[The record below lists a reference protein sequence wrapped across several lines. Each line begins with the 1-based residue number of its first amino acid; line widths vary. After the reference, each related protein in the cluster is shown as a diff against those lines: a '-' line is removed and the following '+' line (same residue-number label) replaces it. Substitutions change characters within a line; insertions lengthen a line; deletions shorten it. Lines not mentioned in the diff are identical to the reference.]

1 MPVAQVID
9 LCLPKDDYSFTIVD
23 GTIVIKEKPLL
34 EKFSFNPGEE
44 PPPPIDVHGK
54 VLNEKGEAIE
64 GVTVTVKGTRK
75 ATVTDANGEFTLKA
89 VNENATL
96 VFTSINV
103 ETYEVAINNR
113 RELSNISLKTRISA
127 MGDVTVGA
135 STGYQTISKERATG
149 AFDVVGRDILDKRPV
164 ADISTALQGLVSGLQ
179 AKENLD
185 GTMEFL
191 IRGTSSL
198 YGGIRPLVVVDGFPI
213 TGSDFSTINPNDV
226 ESITVLKDAAAASIW
241 GARSANGVIVITTKK
256 PKVGRDK
263 ITVELNAFTRVSNM
277 IDLDQVMSQATS
289 LDQMS
294 VNIKIGT

>member
-1 MPVAQVID
+1 MNATALCKLFPVRVQTNFKTLRVMKLTAILFLTACLQVAARTEGQTVTLSVKDVPVKKVFREIQKQTGLNFFVEEAVLTRAGKVTLQVKDMPVAQVID

-164 ADISTALQGLVSGLQ
+164 ADISTASQVICS
-179 AKENLD
+179 
-185 GTMEFL
+185 F
-191 IRGTSSL
+191 SSSYL
-198 YGGIRPLVVVDGFPI
+198 P
-213 TGSDFSTINPNDV
+213 
-226 ESITVLKDAAAASIW
+226 
-241 GARSANGVIVITTKK
+241 
-256 PKVGRDK
+256 
-263 ITVELNAFTRVSNM
+263 
-277 IDLDQVMSQATS
+277 Q
-289 LDQMS
+289 
-294 VNIKIGT
+294 